1 MQNARHGINAKNPWR
16 IGIIMF
22 GGCLLMLL
30 GMDGMAVAQTAEGA
44 GSPEV
49 KALPVVYVAD
59 FQLEVEAEDKAIQ
72 RPFQVRKRIKD
83 RVDLATGE
91 ESPEKKA
98 KEIVDT
104 LAESIVAELS
114 GKGVVSK
121 RLYKQPPPAF
131 QCWVLEGEFVER
143 DEGDRLKRAVIGFGS
158 GSTDMQVGIT
168 LSDIAD
174 KTVKVLLDTQM
185 DGRKDRMPGAVVTR
199 NPYVAG
205 AKFILTKNAPDRDVK
220 KLGSQIAD
228 RIYEVMKGEGLVK
241 Q

>member
-1 MQNARHGINAKNPWR
+1 MG
-16 IGIIMF
+16 
-22 GGCLLMLL
+22 
-30 GMDGMAVAQTAEGA
+30 GMAVAQTAEGA
-44 GSPEV
+44 NSPQA

-59 FQLEVEAEDKAIQ
+59 FQLEVEAENDASR

-83 RVDLATGE
+83 RVDLVAGE

-104 LAESIVAELS
+104 LAESIIAELS

-121 RLYKQPPPAF
+121 RLYKQSPPVS

-158 GSTDMQVGIT
+158 GSADMQVGIT
-168 LSDIAD
+168 LSEIAD
-174 KTVKVLLDTQM
+174 KGARVLLDTSI
-185 DGRKDRMPGAVVTR
+185 DGKKNRTPGAVITR

>member
-1 MQNARHGINAKNPWR
+1 
-16 IGIIMF
+16 MF
-22 GGCLLMLL
+22 GGCLLTLL
-30 GMDGMAVAQTAEGA
+30 GIGGMAVAQTAEGA
-44 GSPEV
+44 GSPQV

-59 FQLEVEAEDKAIQ
+59 FQLEVEAENEANQ

-83 RVDLATGE
+83 RVDLVTGE

-104 LAESIVAELS
+104 LAGSIVAELS

-158 GSTDMQVGIT
+158 GSADMQVGIT

-174 KTVKVLLDTQM
+174 KTVKILLDTQI
-185 DGRKDRMPGAVVTR
+185 DGSKTGCPERLLPGTRTSPAQSLSSLKMPPTGT
-199 NPYVAG
+199 
-205 AKFILTKNAPDRDVK
+205 
-220 KLGSQIAD
+220 
-228 RIYEVMKGEGLVK
+228 
-241 Q
+241 

>member
-1 MQNARHGINAKNPWR
+1 MG
-16 IGIIMF
+16 
-22 GGCLLMLL
+22 
-30 GMDGMAVAQTAEGA
+30 GMAVAQTAEGG
-44 GSPEV
+44 GSPQA

-59 FQLEVEAEDKAIQ
+59 FQLEVEAENKAIQ

-83 RVDLATGE
+83 RVDLVTGE

-104 LAESIVAELS
+104 LAESIVAELG
-114 GKGVVSK
+114 GKGVASK
-121 RLYKQPPPAF
+121 RLYKQTSPAC

-158 GSTDMQVGIT
+158 GSADMQVGIT

-185 DGRKDRMPGAVVTR
+185 DGKKDRMPGAVVTR

-205 AKFILTKNAPDRDVK
+205 AKFILTKNAPDREIK

-228 RIYEVMKGEGLVK
+228 KIYEVMKGEGLVK